1 MLIRIKK
8 LICIIFSVTMDYFRR
23 GDIHPREETMV
34 NEFKGH
40 RSFCVDEIPR
50 LALSGFNNPGNRPSR
65 QHISKY
71 ACGMLNTG
79 RGGTIFMGIL
89 DDGRI
94 DGFMM
99 SKYQQDHVRLSIQDT
114 FDRYA
119 PPVPPHLYKITFKPV
134 IDNDPQ
140 VELRAIY
147 DYYAQEDG
155 QNRELNHLIQAS
167 DHCWCDANSMAM
179 FSRGCLNPFFV
190 IELKLQAW
198 NPDDPLNKG
207 LFEEGVSKP
216 KFKAEDGI
224 AYIRKFG
231 SNHAMTDDQKV

>member
-1 MLIRIKK
+1 
-8 LICIIFSVTMDYFRR
+8 MDYFRR

-167 DHCWCDANSMAM
+167 DHCWCDANSMALI
-179 FSRGCLNPFFV
+179 SRGCLNLFFV